1 MKHKHNDIIEFDSDY
16 SIGDLVRY
24 QKIPK
29 SSYSVGRHKIEYSRI
44 MFITANIDNDNRISL
59 KYKMEN
65 GKMVSHSEIICV
77 ESKYKPERKNGQ

>member
-1 MKHKHNDIIEFDSDY
+1 MKHKHDDTIEFDSDY

-29 SSYSVGRHKIEYSRI
+29 NSYSLNKPRIEYSRI
-44 MFITANIDNDNRISL
+44 MFITANIDNDNRLSL

-65 GKMVSHSEIICV
+65 GKMVCHSEIICV